1 MQANRMPPTSLH
13 YTDILIIGGGTA
25 GCMAAA
31 TAKEIVPALTVTV
44 VEKAHINR
52 SGCLAAGMN
61 AINAYLN
68 PGETPESFT
77 EFVRNDACGLIRE
90 DLVLSIAKRLNEMV
104 AKVESWGLPVVKD
117 ENGQYKRR
125 GRWNIEIYGESL
137 KPILAEAVRKAG
149 VIVFNRMAVAD
160 LLCHEGRVVGAM
172 AFSVRDASVHIF
184 IAKAV
189 IVCTGGASGLY
200 RPNNQG
206 PAHHKIWYSPFNTGA
221 GYAIGLRAGAEMTS
235 LEMRFIALRTK
246 DVIAPTGTLALGFG
260 APQVN
265 ALGIE
270 FMKENYAQV
279 GGERAPTPW
288 RVYAPTREY
297 AEGRGPCFLDT
308 RGLSPEKVRALKE
321 SYLSMYPG
329 IVLYWAANDLD
340 PAQEPIEI
348 CGTEPYV
355 MGGHCQAGYWIDE
368 YRRTTLPGLY
378 AAGDVSGGAPYKF
391 VSGCWAEGAIA
402 AETAI
407 SDIKNG
413 IAEIDRGVTFTESTV
428 EEALAEATKT
438 KTDSLA
444 GSFAGSIAE
453 ARTRILAPYVRAI
466 NQTDSG
472 TASQMPIP
480 AVLPHEAEERLQKI
494 MDEYAGG
501 LSSAYQT
508 NKAML
513 TMAERK
519 LEALENHLSYLV
531 AKTPH
536 DLMQAHTV
544 IDRLLVAQAL
554 VKHMLTRE
562 ETRWPAFHSR
572 SDFPDRNDAEWLNFV
587 NTRYDK
593 ANRIW
598 HISRRPYHQ
607 LV

>member
-1 MQANRMPPTSLH
+1 MHVNTLPQTNLHQA
-13 YTDILIIGGGTA
+13 DILIIGGGTA

-31 TAKEIVPALTVTV
+31 TAKEIAPDLAVTV
-44 VEKAHINR
+44 IEKAHIDR

-77 EFVRNDACGLIRE
+77 QFVRNDACGLIRE
-90 DLVLSIAKRLNEMV
+90 DLVLSIAGRLNEMV

-117 ENGQYKRR
+117 ADGSYKRR
-125 GRWNIEIYGESL
+125 GRWNVEIFGESL

-149 VIVFNRMAVAD
+149 ATVFNRMAVAD
-160 LLCHEGRVVGAM
+160 LICHEGRVAGAI
-172 AFSVRDASVHIF
+172 AFSVRDASLHVF
-184 IAKAV
+184 LAKAV

-206 PAHHKIWYSPFNTGA
+206 SAHHKIWYSPFNTGA

-235 LEMRFIALRTK
+235 LEMRFIALRTR

-265 ALGIE
+265 ALGVE

-308 RGLSPEKVRALKE
+308 RGLSPERVRALKE
-321 SYLSMYPG
+321 AYLSMYPG

-340 PAQEPIEI
+340 PAHEPIEI

-368 YRRTTLPGLY
+368 QRRTTLPGLY

-391 VSGCWAEGAIA
+391 VSGCWVEGAIA
-402 AETAI
+402 AETAVA
-407 SDIKNG
+407 DIMDVRTMMVDIG
-413 IAEIDRGVTFTESTV
+413 ILGDGI
-428 EEALAEATKT
+428 EASRA
-438 KTDSLA
+438 
-444 GSFAGSIAE
+444 
-453 ARTRILAPYVRAI
+453 RILAPYRRDS
-466 NQTDSG
+466 QTPG
-472 TASQMPIP
+472 PV
-480 AVLPHEAEERLQKI
+480 VLPQEAEERLQKI

-513 TMAERK
+513 TMAEQK
-519 LEALENHLSYLV
+519 LDALEKQLTYLM
-531 AKTPH
+531 ARSPH
-536 DLMQAHTV
+536 DLMQAHEV

-572 SDFPDRNDAEWLNFV
+572 SDFPERNDADWLNFV
-587 NTRYDK
+587 NTRYNK
-593 ANRIW
+593 ERGSW
-598 HISRRPYHQ
+598 HISRRPYTKM
-607 LV
+607 V

>member
-1 MQANRMPPTSLH
+1 MHVNTLPQTNLHQA
-13 YTDILIIGGGTA
+13 DILIIGGGTA

-31 TAKEIVPALTVTV
+31 TAKEIAPDLAVTV
-44 VEKAHINR
+44 IEKAHIDR

-77 EFVRNDACGLIRE
+77 QFVRNDACGLIRE
-90 DLVLSIAKRLNEMV
+90 DLVLSIAGRLNEMV

-117 ENGQYKRR
+117 ADGSYKRR
-125 GRWNIEIYGESL
+125 GRWNVEIFGESL

-149 VIVFNRMAVAD
+149 ATVFNRMAVAD
-160 LLCHEGRVVGAM
+160 LICHEGRVAGAI
-172 AFSVRDASVHIF
+172 AFSVRDASLHVF
-184 IAKAV
+184 LAKAV

-206 PAHHKIWYSPFNTGA
+206 SAHHKIWYSPFNTGA

-235 LEMRFIALRTK
+235 LEMRFIALRTR

-265 ALGIE
+265 ALGVE

-308 RGLSPEKVRALKE
+308 RGLSPERVRALKE
-321 SYLSMYPG
+321 AYLSMYPG

-340 PAQEPIEI
+340 PAHEPIEI

-368 YRRTTLPGLY
+368 QRRTTLPGLY

-391 VSGCWAEGAIA
+391 VSGCWVEGAIA
-402 AETAI
+402 AETAVA
-407 SDIKNG
+407 DIMDVRTMMVSIG
-413 IAEIDRGVTFTESTV
+413 ILGDGI
-428 EEALAEATKT
+428 EASRA
-438 KTDSLA
+438 
-444 GSFAGSIAE
+444 
-453 ARTRILAPYVRAI
+453 RILAPYRRDS
-466 NQTDSG
+466 QTPG
-472 TASQMPIP
+472 PV
-480 AVLPHEAEERLQKI
+480 VLPQEAEERLQKI

-513 TMAERK
+513 TMAEQK
-519 LEALENHLSYLV
+519 LDALEKQLTYLM
-531 AKTPH
+531 ARSPH
-536 DLMQAHTV
+536 DLMQAHEV

-572 SDFPDRNDAEWLNFV
+572 SDFPERNDADWLNFV

-593 ANRIW
+593 ERGAW
-598 HISRRPYHQ
+598 HISRRPYTKM
-607 LV
+607 V

>member
-1 MQANRMPPTSLH
+1 
-13 YTDILIIGGGTA
+13 
-25 GCMAAA
+25 MAAA
-31 TAKEIVPALTVTV
+31 TAKEIAPDLAVTV
-44 VEKAHINR
+44 IEKAHIDR

-77 EFVRNDACGLIRE
+77 QFVRNDACGLIRE
-90 DLVLSIAKRLNEMV
+90 DLVLSIAGRLNEMV

-117 ENGQYKRR
+117 ADGSYKRR
-125 GRWNIEIYGESL
+125 GRWNVEIFGESL

-149 VIVFNRMAVAD
+149 ATVFNRMAVAD
-160 LLCHEGRVVGAM
+160 LICHEGRVAGAI
-172 AFSVRDASVHIF
+172 AFSVRDASLHVF
-184 IAKAV
+184 LAKAV

-206 PAHHKIWYSPFNTGA
+206 SAHHKIWYSPFNTGA

-235 LEMRFIALRTK
+235 LEMRFIALRTR

-265 ALGIE
+265 ALGVE

-308 RGLSPEKVRALKE
+308 RGLSPERVRALKE
-321 SYLSMYPG
+321 AYLSMYPG

-340 PAQEPIEI
+340 PAHEPIEI

-368 YRRTTLPGLY
+368 QRRTTLPGLY

-391 VSGCWAEGAIA
+391 VSGCWVEGAIA
-402 AETAI
+402 AETAVA
-407 SDIKNG
+407 DIMDVRTMMVDIG
-413 IAEIDRGVTFTESTV
+413 ILGDGI
-428 EEALAEATKT
+428 EASRA
-438 KTDSLA
+438 
-444 GSFAGSIAE
+444 
-453 ARTRILAPYVRAI
+453 RILAPYRRDS
-466 NQTDSG
+466 QTPG
-472 TASQMPIP
+472 PV
-480 AVLPHEAEERLQKI
+480 VLLQEAEERLQKI

-513 TMAERK
+513 TMAEQK
-519 LEALENHLSYLV
+519 LDALEKQLTYLM
-531 AKTPH
+531 ARSPH
-536 DLMQAHTV
+536 DLMQAHEV

-572 SDFPDRNDAEWLNFV
+572 SDFPERNDADWLNFV
-587 NTRYDK
+587 NTRYNK
-593 ANRIW
+593 ERGSW
-598 HISRRPYHQ
+598 HISRRPYTKM
-607 LV
+607 V

>member
-1 MQANRMPPTSLH
+1 MHVNTLPQTNLHQA
-13 YTDILIIGGGTA
+13 DILIIGGGTA

-31 TAKEIVPALTVTV
+31 TAKEIAPDLAVTV
-44 VEKAHINR
+44 IEKAHIDR

-77 EFVRNDACGLIRE
+77 QFVRNDACGLIRE
-90 DLVLSIAKRLNEMV
+90 DLVLSIAGRLNEMV

-117 ENGQYKRR
+117 ADGSYKRR
-125 GRWNIEIYGESL
+125 GRWNVEIFGESL

-149 VIVFNRMAVAD
+149 ATVFNRMAVAD
-160 LLCHEGRVVGAM
+160 LICHEGRVAGAI
-172 AFSVRDASVHIF
+172 AFSVRDASLHVF
-184 IAKAV
+184 LAKAV

-206 PAHHKIWYSPFNTGA
+206 SAHHKIWYSPFNTGA

-235 LEMRFIALRTK
+235 LEMRFIALRTR

-265 ALGIE
+265 ALGVE

-308 RGLSPEKVRALKE
+308 RGLSPERVRALKE
-321 SYLSMYPG
+321 AYLSMYPG

-340 PAQEPIEI
+340 PAHEPIEI

-368 YRRTTLPGLY
+368 QRRTTLPGLY

-391 VSGCWAEGAIA
+391 VSGCWVEGAIA
-402 AETAI
+402 AETAVA
-407 SDIKNG
+407 DIMDVRTMMVDIGTLGDG
-413 IAEIDRGVTFTESTV
+413 I
-428 EEALAEATKT
+428 EASRA
-438 KTDSLA
+438 
-444 GSFAGSIAE
+444 
-453 ARTRILAPYVRAI
+453 RILAPYRRDS
-466 NQTDSG
+466 QTPG
-472 TASQMPIP
+472 PV
-480 AVLPHEAEERLQKI
+480 VLPQEAEERLQKI

-513 TMAERK
+513 TMAEQK
-519 LEALENHLSYLV
+519 LDALEKQLTYLM
-531 AKTPH
+531 ARSPH
-536 DLMQAHTV
+536 DLMQAHEV

-572 SDFPDRNDAEWLNFV
+572 SDFPERNDADWLNFV
-587 NTRYDK
+587 NTRYNK
-593 ANRIW
+593 ERGAW
-598 HISRRPYHQ
+598 HISRRPYTKM
-607 LV
+607 V

>member
-1 MQANRMPPTSLH
+1 MHVNTLPQTNLHQA
-13 YTDILIIGGGTA
+13 DILIIGGGTA

-31 TAKEIVPALTVTV
+31 TAKEIAPDLAVTV
-44 VEKAHINR
+44 IEKAHIDR

-77 EFVRNDACGLIRE
+77 QFVRNDACGLIRE
-90 DLVLSIAKRLNEMV
+90 DLVLSIAGRLNEMV

-117 ENGQYKRR
+117 ADGSYKRR
-125 GRWNIEIYGESL
+125 GRWNVEIFGESL

-149 VIVFNRMAVAD
+149 ATVFNRMAVAD
-160 LLCHEGRVVGAM
+160 LICHEGRVAGAI
-172 AFSVRDASVHIF
+172 AFSVRDASLHVF
-184 IAKAV
+184 LAKAV

-206 PAHHKIWYSPFNTGA
+206 SAHHKIWYSPFNTGA

-235 LEMRFIALRTK
+235 LEMRFIALRTR

-265 ALGIE
+265 ALGVE

-308 RGLSPEKVRALKE
+308 RGLSPERVRALKE
-321 SYLSMYPG
+321 AYLSMYPG

-340 PAQEPIEI
+340 PAHEPIEI

-368 YRRTTLPGLY
+368 QRRTTLPGLY

-391 VSGCWAEGAIA
+391 VSGCWVEGAIA
-402 AETAI
+402 AETAVA
-407 SDIKNG
+407 DIMDVRTMMVSIG
-413 IAEIDRGVTFTESTV
+413 ILGDGI
-428 EEALAEATKT
+428 EASRA
-438 KTDSLA
+438 
-444 GSFAGSIAE
+444 
-453 ARTRILAPYVRAI
+453 RILAPYRRDS
-466 NQTDSG
+466 QTPG
-472 TASQMPIP
+472 PV
-480 AVLPHEAEERLQKI
+480 VLPQEAEERLQKI

-513 TMAERK
+513 TMAEQK
-519 LEALENHLSYLV
+519 LDALEKQLTYLM
-531 AKTPH
+531 ARSPH
-536 DLMQAHTV
+536 DLMQAHEV

-572 SDFPDRNDAEWLNFV
+572 SDFPERNDADWLNFV
-587 NTRYDK
+587 NTRYNK
-593 ANRIW
+593 ERGAW
-598 HISRRPYHQ
+598 HISRRPYTKM
-607 LV
+607 V

>member
-1 MQANRMPPTSLH
+1 MHVNTLPQTNLHQA
-13 YTDILIIGGGTA
+13 DILIIGGGTA

-31 TAKEIVPALTVTV
+31 TAKEIAPDLAVTV
-44 VEKAHINR
+44 IEKAHIDR

-77 EFVRNDACGLIRE
+77 QFVRNDACGLIRE
-90 DLVLSIAKRLNEMV
+90 DLVLSIAGRLNEMV

-117 ENGQYKRR
+117 ADGSYKRR
-125 GRWNIEIYGESL
+125 GRWNVEIFGESL

-149 VIVFNRMAVAD
+149 ATVFNRMAVAD
-160 LLCHEGRVVGAM
+160 LICHEGRVAGAI
-172 AFSVRDASVHIF
+172 AFSVRDASLHVF
-184 IAKAV
+184 LAKAV

-206 PAHHKIWYSPFNTGA
+206 SAHHKIWYSPFNTGA

-235 LEMRFIALRTK
+235 LEMRFIALRTR

-265 ALGIE
+265 ALGVE

-308 RGLSPEKVRALKE
+308 RGLSPERVRALKE
-321 SYLSMYPG
+321 AYLSMYPG

-340 PAQEPIEI
+340 PAHEPIEI

-368 YRRTTLPGLY
+368 QRRTTLPGLY

-391 VSGCWAEGAIA
+391 VSGCWVEGAIA
-402 AETAI
+402 AETAVA
-407 SDIKNG
+407 DIMDVRTMMVDIGTLGDG
-413 IAEIDRGVTFTESTV
+413 I
-428 EEALAEATKT
+428 EASRA
-438 KTDSLA
+438 
-444 GSFAGSIAE
+444 
-453 ARTRILAPYVRAI
+453 RILAPYRRDS
-466 NQTDSG
+466 QTPG
-472 TASQMPIP
+472 PV
-480 AVLPHEAEERLQKI
+480 VLPQEAEERLQKI

-513 TMAERK
+513 TMAEQK
-519 LEALENHLSYLV
+519 LDALEKQLTYLM
-531 AKTPH
+531 ARSPH
-536 DLMQAHTV
+536 DLMQAHEV

-572 SDFPDRNDAEWLNFV
+572 SDFPERNDADWLNFV

-593 ANRIW
+593 ERGAW
-598 HISRRPYHQ
+598 HISRRPYTKM
-607 LV
+607 V

>member
-1 MQANRMPPTSLH
+1 LPQTNLHQA
-13 YTDILIIGGGTA
+13 DILIIGGGTA

-31 TAKEIVPALTVTV
+31 TAKEIAPDLAVTV
-44 VEKAHINR
+44 IEKAHIDR

-77 EFVRNDACGLIRE
+77 QFVRNDACGLIRE
-90 DLVLSIAKRLNEMV
+90 DLVLSIAGRLNEMV

-117 ENGQYKRR
+117 ADGSYKRR
-125 GRWNIEIYGESL
+125 GRWNVEIFGESL

-149 VIVFNRMAVAD
+149 ATVFNRMAVAD
-160 LLCHEGRVVGAM
+160 LICHEGRVAGAI
-172 AFSVRDASVHIF
+172 AFSVRDASLHVF
-184 IAKAV
+184 LAKAV

-206 PAHHKIWYSPFNTGA
+206 SAHHKIWYSPFNTGA

-235 LEMRFIALRTK
+235 LEMRFIALRTR

-265 ALGIE
+265 ALGVE

-308 RGLSPEKVRALKE
+308 RGLSPERVRALKE
-321 SYLSMYPG
+321 AYLSMYPG

-340 PAQEPIEI
+340 PAHEPIEI

-368 YRRTTLPGLY
+368 QRRTTLPGLY

-391 VSGCWAEGAIA
+391 VSGCWVEGAIA
-402 AETAI
+402 AETAVA
-407 SDIKNG
+407 DIMDVRTMMVDIGTLGDG
-413 IAEIDRGVTFTESTV
+413 I
-428 EEALAEATKT
+428 EASRA
-438 KTDSLA
+438 
-444 GSFAGSIAE
+444 
-453 ARTRILAPYVRAI
+453 RILAPYRRDS
-466 NQTDSG
+466 QTPG
-472 TASQMPIP
+472 PV
-480 AVLPHEAEERLQKI
+480 VLPQEAEERLQKI

-513 TMAERK
+513 TMAKQK
-519 LEALENHLSYLV
+519 LDALEKQLTYLM
-531 AKTPH
+531 ARSPH
-536 DLMQAHTV
+536 DLMQAHEV

-572 SDFPDRNDAEWLNFV
+572 SDFPERNDADWLNFV
-587 NTRYDK
+587 NTRYNK
-593 ANRIW
+593 ERGAW
-598 HISRRPYHQ
+598 HISRRPYTKM
-607 LV
+607 V

>member
-1 MQANRMPPTSLH
+1 LQVNNVPQTCLH
-13 YTDILIIGGGTA
+13 HTDILIIGGGTA

-31 TAKEIVPALTVTV
+31 TAKEIAPDLAVTV
-44 VEKAHINR
+44 IEKAHINR

-68 PGETPESFT
+68 PGETPESFAK
-77 EFVRNDACGLIRE
+77 FVREDACGLIRE
-90 DLVLSIAKRLNEMV
+90 DLVLSIARRLNEMV

-117 ENGQYKRR
+117 ENGCYKRR

-149 VIVFNRMAVAD
+149 AIIFNRMAVAD
-160 LLCHEGRVVGAM
+160 LLCHDGRVEGAI
-172 AFSVRDASVHIF
+172 AFSVRDASIHVF
-184 IAKAV
+184 LAKAV
-189 IVCTGGASGLY
+189 IVCSGGASGLY

-206 PAHHKIWYSPFNTGA
+206 PAHHKIWYSPFNTGT

-265 ALGIE
+265 ALGVE
-270 FMKENYAQV
+270 FMRENYAEY

-297 AEGRGPCFLDT
+297 VEGRGPCFLDT
-308 RGLSPEKVRALKE
+308 RGLSPERVRALKE

-340 PAQEPIEI
+340 PSQEPIEI

-355 MGGHCQAGYWIDE
+355 MGGHCQAGYWVDE
-368 YRRTTLPGLY
+368 QRRTTLPGLY

-402 AETAI
+402 AETAVA
-407 SDIKNG
+407 DIR
-413 IAEIDRGVTFTESTV
+413 DRDAGVKKVTP
-428 EEALAEATKT
+428 LA
-438 KTDSLA
+438 DS
-444 GSFAGSIAE
+444 IRE
-453 ARTRILAPYVRAI
+453 ARARILAPFMNLKAEL
-466 NQTDSG
+466 T
-472 TASQMPIP
+472 
-480 AVLPHEAEERLQKI
+480 VLPQEAEERLQKI

-501 LSSAYQT
+501 LSTAYQA

-519 LEALENHLSYLV
+519 LEALEKHLSYL
-531 AKTPH
+531 AADSPH

-554 VKHMLTRE
+554 VKHMSARE

-572 SDFPDRNDAEWLNFV
+572 SDFPDRNDADWLNFV

-593 ANRIW
+593 KSGAW
-598 HISRRPYHQ
+598 HISRRPYRQ
-607 LV
+607 WV

>member
-1 MQANRMPPTSLH
+1 LPQTNLHQA
-13 YTDILIIGGGTA
+13 DILIIGGGTA

-31 TAKEIVPALTVTV
+31 TAKEIAPDLAVTV
-44 VEKAHINR
+44 IEKAHIDR

-77 EFVRNDACGLIRE
+77 QFVRNDACGLIRE
-90 DLVLSIAKRLNEMV
+90 DLVLSIAGRLNEMV

-117 ENGQYKRR
+117 ADGSYKRR
-125 GRWNIEIYGESL
+125 GRWNVEIFGESL

-149 VIVFNRMAVAD
+149 ATVFNRMAVAD
-160 LLCHEGRVVGAM
+160 LICHEGRVAGAI
-172 AFSVRDASVHIF
+172 AFSVRDASLHVF
-184 IAKAV
+184 LAKAV

-206 PAHHKIWYSPFNTGA
+206 SAHHKIWYSPFNTGA

-235 LEMRFIALRTK
+235 LEMRFIALRTR

-265 ALGIE
+265 ALGVE

-308 RGLSPEKVRALKE
+308 RGLSPERVRALKE
-321 SYLSMYPG
+321 AYLSMYPG

-340 PAQEPIEI
+340 PAHEPIEI

-368 YRRTTLPGLY
+368 QRRTTLPGLY

-391 VSGCWAEGAIA
+391 VSGCWVEGAIA
-402 AETAI
+402 AETAVA
-407 SDIKNG
+407 DIMDVRTMMADIGTLGDG
-413 IAEIDRGVTFTESTV
+413 I
-428 EEALAEATKT
+428 EASRA
-438 KTDSLA
+438 
-444 GSFAGSIAE
+444 
-453 ARTRILAPYVRAI
+453 RILAPYRRDS
-466 NQTDSG
+466 QTPG
-472 TASQMPIP
+472 PV
-480 AVLPHEAEERLQKI
+480 VLPQEAEERLQKI

-513 TMAERK
+513 TMAEQK
-519 LEALENHLSYLV
+519 LDALEKQLTYLM
-531 AKTPH
+531 ARSPH
-536 DLMQAHTV
+536 DLMQAHEV

-572 SDFPDRNDAEWLNFV
+572 SDFPERNDADWLNFV
-587 NTRYDK
+587 NTRYNK
-593 ANRIW
+593 ERGAW
-598 HISRRPYHQ
+598 HISRRPYTKM
-607 LV
+607 V

>member
-1 MQANRMPPTSLH
+1 MPQTCLH
-13 YTDILIIGGGTA
+13 HTDILIIGGGTA

-31 TAKEIVPALTVTV
+31 TAKEIAPDLAVTII
-44 VEKAHINR
+44 EKAHINR

-77 EFVRNDACGLIRE
+77 RFVRDDACGLIRE
-90 DLVLSIAKRLNEMV
+90 DLVLSIAGRLNEMV

-117 ENGQYKRR
+117 ENGSYKRR
-125 GRWNIEIYGESL
+125 GRWNVEIYGESL
-137 KPILAEAVRKAG
+137 KPILAEAARKAG
-149 VIVFNRMAVAD
+149 ALVFNRMAVAD
-160 LLCHEGRVVGAM
+160 LLRHDGRVVGAI
-172 AFSVRDASVHIF
+172 AFSVRDASIHVF
-184 IAKAV
+184 LAKAV

-206 PAHHKIWYSPFNTGA
+206 PAHHKVWYSPFNTGA

-265 ALGIE
+265 ASGVE
-270 FMKENYAQV
+270 FMKENYAEE

-297 AEGRGPCFLDT
+297 VEGRGPCFLDT
-308 RGLSPEKVRALKE
+308 RGLSPERVRALKE
-321 SYLSMYPG
+321 AYLSMYPG

-340 PAQEPIEI
+340 PSQEPIEI

-368 YRRTTLPGLY
+368 QRRTTLPGLY

-402 AETAI
+402 AETAVA
-407 SDIKNG
+407 DIRDPDAGVKGAVLGEVAPDEMAADKATVDLG
-413 IAEIDRGVTFTESTV
+413 ILADSVREIQARIFAPYLNLRAANQTER
-428 EEALAEATKT
+428 EAT
-438 KTDSLA
+438 
-444 GSFAGSIAE
+444 
-453 ARTRILAPYVRAI
+453 
-466 NQTDSG
+466 
-472 TASQMPIP
+472 SQKSMPT
-480 AVLPHEAEERLQKI
+480 VLPQEAEERLQKI

-519 LEALENHLSYLV
+519 LDALERHLSYLV
-531 AKTPH
+531 AGSPH

-572 SDFPDRNDAEWLNFV
+572 SDFPGRNDADWLNFV

-593 ANRIW
+593 ESGAW
-598 HISRRPYHQ
+598 HISRRPYKQ
-607 LV
+607 MV

>member
-1 MQANRMPPTSLH
+1 MHVNTLPQTNLHQA
-13 YTDILIIGGGTA
+13 DILIIGGGTA

-31 TAKEIVPALTVTV
+31 TAKEIAPDLAVTV
-44 VEKAHINR
+44 IEKAHIDR

-77 EFVRNDACGLIRE
+77 QFVRNDACGLIRE
-90 DLVLSIAKRLNEMV
+90 DLVLSIAGRLNEMV

-117 ENGQYKRR
+117 ADGSYKRR
-125 GRWNIEIYGESL
+125 GRWNVEIFGESL

-149 VIVFNRMAVAD
+149 ATVFNRMAVAD
-160 LLCHEGRVVGAM
+160 LICHEGRVAGAI
-172 AFSVRDASVHIF
+172 AFSVRDASLHVF
-184 IAKAV
+184 LAKAV

-206 PAHHKIWYSPFNTGA
+206 SAHHKIWYSPFNTGA

-235 LEMRFIALRTK
+235 LEMRFIALRTR

-265 ALGIE
+265 ALGVE

-308 RGLSPEKVRALKE
+308 RGLSPERVRALKE
-321 SYLSMYPG
+321 AYLSMYPG

-340 PAQEPIEI
+340 PAHEPIEI

-368 YRRTTLPGLY
+368 QRRTTLPGLY

-391 VSGCWAEGAIA
+391 VSGCWVEGAIA
-402 AETAI
+402 AETAVA
-407 SDIKNG
+407 DIMDVRTMMVDIGTLGDG
-413 IAEIDRGVTFTESTV
+413 I
-428 EEALAEATKT
+428 EASRA
-438 KTDSLA
+438 
-444 GSFAGSIAE
+444 
-453 ARTRILAPYVRAI
+453 RILAPYRRDS
-466 NQTDSG
+466 QTPG
-472 TASQMPIP
+472 PV
-480 AVLPHEAEERLQKI
+480 VLPQEAEERLQKI

-513 TMAERK
+513 TMAKQK
-519 LEALENHLSYLV
+519 LDALEKQLTYLM
-531 AKTPH
+531 ARSPH
-536 DLMQAHTV
+536 DLMQAHEV

-572 SDFPDRNDAEWLNFV
+572 SDFPERNDADWLNFV
-587 NTRYDK
+587 NTRYNK
-593 ANRIW
+593 ERGAW
-598 HISRRPYHQ
+598 HISRRPYTKM
-607 LV
+607 V

>member
-1 MQANRMPPTSLH
+1 
-13 YTDILIIGGGTA
+13 
-25 GCMAAA
+25 MAAA
-31 TAKEIVPALTVTV
+31 TAKEIAPDLAVTV
-44 VEKAHINR
+44 IEKAHIDR

-77 EFVRNDACGLIRE
+77 QFVRNDACGLIRE
-90 DLVLSIAKRLNEMV
+90 DLVLSIAGRLNEMV

-117 ENGQYKRR
+117 ADGSYKRR
-125 GRWNIEIYGESL
+125 GRWNVEIFGESL

-149 VIVFNRMAVAD
+149 ATVFNRMAVAD
-160 LLCHEGRVVGAM
+160 LICHEGRVAGAI
-172 AFSVRDASVHIF
+172 AFSVRDASLHVF
-184 IAKAV
+184 LAKAV

-206 PAHHKIWYSPFNTGA
+206 SAHHKIWYSPFNTGA

-235 LEMRFIALRTK
+235 LEMRFIALRTR

-265 ALGIE
+265 ALGVE

-308 RGLSPEKVRALKE
+308 RGLSPERVRALKE
-321 SYLSMYPG
+321 AYLSMYPG

-340 PAQEPIEI
+340 PAHEPIEI

-368 YRRTTLPGLY
+368 QRRTTLPGLY

-391 VSGCWAEGAIA
+391 VSGCWVEGAIA
-402 AETAI
+402 AETAVA
-407 SDIKNG
+407 DIMDVRTMMVDIGTLGDG
-413 IAEIDRGVTFTESTV
+413 I
-428 EEALAEATKT
+428 EASRA
-438 KTDSLA
+438 
-444 GSFAGSIAE
+444 
-453 ARTRILAPYVRAI
+453 RILAPYRRDS
-466 NQTDSG
+466 QTPG
-472 TASQMPIP
+472 PV
-480 AVLPHEAEERLQKI
+480 VLPQEAEERLQKI

-513 TMAERK
+513 TMAEQK
-519 LEALENHLSYLV
+519 LDALEKQLTYLM
-531 AKTPH
+531 ARSPH
-536 DLMQAHTV
+536 DLMQAHEV

-572 SDFPDRNDAEWLNFV
+572 SDFPERNDADWLNFV
-587 NTRYDK
+587 NTRYNK
-593 ANRIW
+593 ERGAW
-598 HISRRPYHQ
+598 HISRRPYTKM
-607 LV
+607 V

>member
-1 MQANRMPPTSLH
+1 MHVNTLPQTNLHQA
-13 YTDILIIGGGTA
+13 DILIIGGGTA

-31 TAKEIVPALTVTV
+31 TAKEIAPDLAVTV
-44 VEKAHINR
+44 IEKAHIDR

-77 EFVRNDACGLIRE
+77 QFVRNDACGLIRE
-90 DLVLSIAKRLNEMV
+90 DLVLSIAGRLNEMV

-117 ENGQYKRR
+117 ADGSYKRR
-125 GRWNIEIYGESL
+125 GRWNVEIFGESL

-149 VIVFNRMAVAD
+149 ATVFNRMAVAD
-160 LLCHEGRVVGAM
+160 LICHEGRVAGAI
-172 AFSVRDASVHIF
+172 AFSVRDASLHVF
-184 IAKAV
+184 LAKAV

-206 PAHHKIWYSPFNTGA
+206 SAHHKIWYSPFNTGA

-235 LEMRFIALRTK
+235 LEMRFIALRTR

-265 ALGIE
+265 ALGVE

-308 RGLSPEKVRALKE
+308 RGLSPERVRALKE
-321 SYLSMYPG
+321 AYLSMYPG

-340 PAQEPIEI
+340 PAHEPIEI

-368 YRRTTLPGLY
+368 QRRTTLPGLY

-391 VSGCWAEGAIA
+391 VSGCWVEGAIA
-402 AETAI
+402 AETAAA
-407 SDIKNG
+407 DIMDVRTMMVDIGTLGDG
-413 IAEIDRGVTFTESTV
+413 I
-428 EEALAEATKT
+428 EASRA
-438 KTDSLA
+438 
-444 GSFAGSIAE
+444 
-453 ARTRILAPYVRAI
+453 RILAPYRRDS
-466 NQTDSG
+466 QTPG
-472 TASQMPIP
+472 PV
-480 AVLPHEAEERLQKI
+480 VLPQEAEERLQKI

-513 TMAERK
+513 TMAEQK
-519 LEALENHLSYLV
+519 LDALEKQLTYLM
-531 AKTPH
+531 ARSPH
-536 DLMQAHTV
+536 DLMQAHEV

-572 SDFPDRNDAEWLNFV
+572 SDFPERNDADWLNFV
-587 NTRYDK
+587 NTRYNK
-593 ANRIW
+593 ERGAW
-598 HISRRPYHQ
+598 HISRRPYTKM
-607 LV
+607 V

>member
-1 MQANRMPPTSLH
+1 
-13 YTDILIIGGGTA
+13 
-25 GCMAAA
+25 MAAA
-31 TAKEIVPALTVTV
+31 TAKEIAPDLAVTV
-44 VEKAHINR
+44 IEKAHIDR

-77 EFVRNDACGLIRE
+77 QFVRNDACGLIRE
-90 DLVLSIAKRLNEMV
+90 DLVLSIAGRLNEMV

-117 ENGQYKRR
+117 ADGSYKRR
-125 GRWNIEIYGESL
+125 GRWNVEIFGESL

-149 VIVFNRMAVAD
+149 ATVFNRMAVAD
-160 LLCHEGRVVGAM
+160 LICHEGRVAGAI
-172 AFSVRDASVHIF
+172 AFSVRDASLHVF
-184 IAKAV
+184 LAKAV

-206 PAHHKIWYSPFNTGA
+206 SAHHKIWYSPFNTGA

-235 LEMRFIALRTK
+235 LEMRFIALRTR

-265 ALGIE
+265 ALGVE

-308 RGLSPEKVRALKE
+308 RGLSPERVRALKE
-321 SYLSMYPG
+321 AYLSMYPG

-340 PAQEPIEI
+340 PAHEPIEI

-368 YRRTTLPGLY
+368 QRRTTLPGLY

-391 VSGCWAEGAIA
+391 VSGCWVEGAIA
-402 AETAI
+402 AETAAA
-407 SDIKNG
+407 DIMDVRTMMVDIGTLGDG
-413 IAEIDRGVTFTESTV
+413 I
-428 EEALAEATKT
+428 EASRA
-438 KTDSLA
+438 
-444 GSFAGSIAE
+444 
-453 ARTRILAPYVRAI
+453 RILAPYRRDS
-466 NQTDSG
+466 QTPG
-472 TASQMPIP
+472 PV
-480 AVLPHEAEERLQKI
+480 VLPQEAEERLQKI

-513 TMAERK
+513 TMAKQK
-519 LEALENHLSYLV
+519 LDALEKQLTYLM
-531 AKTPH
+531 ARSPH
-536 DLMQAHTV
+536 DLMQAHEV

-572 SDFPDRNDAEWLNFV
+572 SDFPERNDADWLNFV
-587 NTRYDK
+587 NTRYNK
-593 ANRIW
+593 ERGAW
-598 HISRRPYHQ
+598 HISRRPYTKM
-607 LV
+607 V

>member
-1 MQANRMPPTSLH
+1 LPQTNLHQA
-13 YTDILIIGGGTA
+13 DILIIGGGTA

-31 TAKEIVPALTVTV
+31 TAKEIAPDLAVTV
-44 VEKAHINR
+44 IEKAHIDR

-77 EFVRNDACGLIRE
+77 QFVRNDACGLIRE
-90 DLVLSIAKRLNEMV
+90 DLVLSIAGRLNEMV

-117 ENGQYKRR
+117 ADGSYKRR
-125 GRWNIEIYGESL
+125 GRWNVEIFGESL

-149 VIVFNRMAVAD
+149 ATVFNRMAVAD
-160 LLCHEGRVVGAM
+160 LICHEGRVAGAI
-172 AFSVRDASVHIF
+172 AFSVRDASLHVF
-184 IAKAV
+184 LAKAV

-206 PAHHKIWYSPFNTGA
+206 SAHHKIWYSPFNTGA

-235 LEMRFIALRTK
+235 LEMRFIALRTR

-265 ALGIE
+265 ALGVE

-308 RGLSPEKVRALKE
+308 RGLSPERVRALKE
-321 SYLSMYPG
+321 AYLSMYPG

-340 PAQEPIEI
+340 PAHEPIEI

-368 YRRTTLPGLY
+368 QRRTTLPGLY

-391 VSGCWAEGAIA
+391 VSGCWVEGAIA
-402 AETAI
+402 AETAVA
-407 SDIKNG
+407 DIMDVRTMMVSIG
-413 IAEIDRGVTFTESTV
+413 ILGDGI
-428 EEALAEATKT
+428 EASRA
-438 KTDSLA
+438 
-444 GSFAGSIAE
+444 
-453 ARTRILAPYVRAI
+453 RILAPYRRDS
-466 NQTDSG
+466 QTPG
-472 TASQMPIP
+472 PV
-480 AVLPHEAEERLQKI
+480 VLPQEAEERLQKI

-513 TMAERK
+513 TMAEQK
-519 LEALENHLSYLV
+519 LDALEKQLTYLM
-531 AKTPH
+531 ARSPH
-536 DLMQAHTV
+536 DLMQAHEV

-572 SDFPDRNDAEWLNFV
+572 SDFPERNDADWLNFV

-593 ANRIW
+593 ERGAW
-598 HISRRPYHQ
+598 HISRRPYTKM
-607 LV
+607 V

>member
-1 MQANRMPPTSLH
+1 MHVNTLPQTNLHQA
-13 YTDILIIGGGTA
+13 DILIIGGGTA

-31 TAKEIVPALTVTV
+31 TAKEIAPDLAVTV
-44 VEKAHINR
+44 IEKAHIDR

-77 EFVRNDACGLIRE
+77 QFVRNDACGLIRE
-90 DLVLSIAKRLNEMV
+90 DLVLSIAGRLNEMV

-117 ENGQYKRR
+117 ADGSYKRR
-125 GRWNIEIYGESL
+125 GRWNVEIFGESL

-149 VIVFNRMAVAD
+149 ATVFNRMAVAD
-160 LLCHEGRVVGAM
+160 LICHEGRVAGAI
-172 AFSVRDASVHIF
+172 AFSVRDASLHVF
-184 IAKAV
+184 LAKAV

-206 PAHHKIWYSPFNTGA
+206 SAHHKIWYSPFNTGA

-235 LEMRFIALRTK
+235 LEMRFIALRTR

-265 ALGIE
+265 ALGVE

-308 RGLSPEKVRALKE
+308 RGLSPERVRALKE
-321 SYLSMYPG
+321 AYLSMYPG

-340 PAQEPIEI
+340 PAHEPIEI

-368 YRRTTLPGLY
+368 QRRTTLPGLY

-391 VSGCWAEGAIA
+391 VSGCWVEGAIA
-402 AETAI
+402 AETAVA
-407 SDIKNG
+407 DIMDVRTMMVDIG
-413 IAEIDRGVTFTESTV
+413 ILGDGI
-428 EEALAEATKT
+428 EASRA
-438 KTDSLA
+438 
-444 GSFAGSIAE
+444 
-453 ARTRILAPYVRAI
+453 RILAPYRRDS
-466 NQTDSG
+466 QTPG
-472 TASQMPIP
+472 PV
-480 AVLPHEAEERLQKI
+480 VLPQEAEERLQKI

-513 TMAERK
+513 TMAEQK
-519 LEALENHLSYLV
+519 LDALEKQLTYLM
-531 AKTPH
+531 ARSPH
-536 DLMQAHTV
+536 DLMQAHEV

-572 SDFPDRNDAEWLNFV
+572 SDFPERNDADWLNFV
-587 NTRYDK
+587 NTRYNK
-593 ANRIW
+593 ERGAW
-598 HISRRPYHQ
+598 HISRRPYTKM
-607 LV
+607 V

>member
-1 MQANRMPPTSLH
+1 LHVNTLPQTNLHQA
-13 YTDILIIGGGTA
+13 DILIIGGGTA

-31 TAKEIVPALTVTV
+31 TAKEIAPDLAVTV
-44 VEKAHINR
+44 IEKAHIDR

-77 EFVRNDACGLIRE
+77 QFVRNDACGLIRE
-90 DLVLSIAKRLNEMV
+90 DLVLSIAGRLNEMV

-117 ENGQYKRR
+117 ADGSYKRR
-125 GRWNIEIYGESL
+125 GRWNVEIFGESL

-149 VIVFNRMAVAD
+149 ATVFNRMAVAD
-160 LLCHEGRVVGAM
+160 LICHEGRVAGAI
-172 AFSVRDASVHIF
+172 AFSVRDASLHVF
-184 IAKAV
+184 LAKAV

-206 PAHHKIWYSPFNTGA
+206 SAHHKIWYSPFNTGA

-235 LEMRFIALRTK
+235 LEMRFIALRTR

-265 ALGIE
+265 ALGVE

-308 RGLSPEKVRALKE
+308 RGLSPERVRALKE
-321 SYLSMYPG
+321 AYLSMYPG

-340 PAQEPIEI
+340 PAHEPIEI

-368 YRRTTLPGLY
+368 QRRTTLPGLY

-391 VSGCWAEGAIA
+391 VSGCWVEGAIA
-402 AETAI
+402 AETAVA
-407 SDIKNG
+407 DIMDVRTMMVSIG
-413 IAEIDRGVTFTESTV
+413 ILGDGI
-428 EEALAEATKT
+428 EASRA
-438 KTDSLA
+438 
-444 GSFAGSIAE
+444 
-453 ARTRILAPYVRAI
+453 RILAPYRRDS
-466 NQTDSG
+466 QTPG
-472 TASQMPIP
+472 PV
-480 AVLPHEAEERLQKI
+480 VLPQEAEERLQKI

-513 TMAERK
+513 TMAEQK
-519 LEALENHLSYLV
+519 LDALEKQLTYLM
-531 AKTPH
+531 ARSPH
-536 DLMQAHTV
+536 DLMQAHEV

-572 SDFPDRNDAEWLNFV
+572 SDFPERNDADWLNFV

-593 ANRIW
+593 ERGAW
-598 HISRRPYHQ
+598 HISRRPYTKM
-607 LV
+607 V

>member
-1 MQANRMPPTSLH
+1 MHVNTLPQTNLHQA
-13 YTDILIIGGGTA
+13 DILIIGGGTA

-31 TAKEIVPALTVTV
+31 TAKEIAPDLAVTV
-44 VEKAHINR
+44 IEKAHIDR

-77 EFVRNDACGLIRE
+77 QFVRNDACGLIRE
-90 DLVLSIAKRLNEMV
+90 DLVLSIAGRLNEMV

-117 ENGQYKRR
+117 ADGSYKRR
-125 GRWNIEIYGESL
+125 GRWNVEIFGESL

-149 VIVFNRMAVAD
+149 ATVFNRMAVAD
-160 LLCHEGRVVGAM
+160 LICHEGRVAGAI
-172 AFSVRDASVHIF
+172 AFSVRDASLHVF
-184 IAKAV
+184 LAKAV

-206 PAHHKIWYSPFNTGA
+206 SAHHKIWYSPFNTGA

-235 LEMRFIALRTK
+235 LEMRFIALRTR

-265 ALGIE
+265 ALGVE

-308 RGLSPEKVRALKE
+308 RGLSPERVRALKE
-321 SYLSMYPG
+321 AYLSMYPG

-340 PAQEPIEI
+340 PAHEPIEI

-368 YRRTTLPGLY
+368 QRRTTLPGLY

-391 VSGCWAEGAIA
+391 VSGCWVEGAIA
-402 AETAI
+402 AETAVA
-407 SDIKNG
+407 DIMDVRTMMVDIGTLGDG
-413 IAEIDRGVTFTESTV
+413 I
-428 EEALAEATKT
+428 EASRA
-438 KTDSLA
+438 
-444 GSFAGSIAE
+444 
-453 ARTRILAPYVRAI
+453 RILAPYRRDS
-466 NQTDSG
+466 QTPG
-472 TASQMPIP
+472 PV
-480 AVLPHEAEERLQKI
+480 VLPQEAEERLQKI

-513 TMAERK
+513 TMAKQK
-519 LEALENHLSYLV
+519 LDALEKQLTYLM
-531 AKTPH
+531 ARSPH
-536 DLMQAHTV
+536 DLMQAHEV

-572 SDFPDRNDAEWLNFV
+572 SDFPERNDADWLNFV
-587 NTRYDK
+587 NTRYNK
-593 ANRIW
+593 ERGAWN
-598 HISRRPYHQ
+598 ISRRPYTKM
-607 LV
+607 V

>member
-1 MQANRMPPTSLH
+1 
-13 YTDILIIGGGTA
+13 
-25 GCMAAA
+25 MAAA
-31 TAKEIVPALTVTV
+31 TAKEIAPDLAVTV
-44 VEKAHINR
+44 IEKAHIDR

-77 EFVRNDACGLIRE
+77 QFVRNDACGLIRE
-90 DLVLSIAKRLNEMV
+90 DLVLSIAGRLNEMV

-117 ENGQYKRR
+117 ADGSYKRR
-125 GRWNIEIYGESL
+125 GRWNVEIFGESL

-149 VIVFNRMAVAD
+149 ATVFNRMAVAD
-160 LLCHEGRVVGAM
+160 LICHEGRVAGAI
-172 AFSVRDASVHIF
+172 AFSVRDASLHVF
-184 IAKAV
+184 LAKAV

-206 PAHHKIWYSPFNTGA
+206 SAHHKIWYSPFNTGA

-235 LEMRFIALRTK
+235 LEMRFIALRTR

-265 ALGIE
+265 ALGVE

-308 RGLSPEKVRALKE
+308 RGLSPERVRALKE
-321 SYLSMYPG
+321 AYLSMYPG

-340 PAQEPIEI
+340 PAHEPIEI

-368 YRRTTLPGLY
+368 QRRTTLPGLY

-391 VSGCWAEGAIA
+391 VSGCWVEGAIA
-402 AETAI
+402 AETAVA
-407 SDIKNG
+407 DIMDVRTMMVSIG
-413 IAEIDRGVTFTESTV
+413 ILGDGI
-428 EEALAEATKT
+428 EASRA
-438 KTDSLA
+438 
-444 GSFAGSIAE
+444 
-453 ARTRILAPYVRAI
+453 RILAPYRRDS
-466 NQTDSG
+466 QTPG
-472 TASQMPIP
+472 PV
-480 AVLPHEAEERLQKI
+480 VLPQEAEERLQKI

-513 TMAERK
+513 TMAEQK
-519 LEALENHLSYLV
+519 LDALEKQLTYLM
-531 AKTPH
+531 ARSPH
-536 DLMQAHTV
+536 DLMQAHEV

-572 SDFPDRNDAEWLNFV
+572 SDFPERNDADWLNFV

-593 ANRIW
+593 ERGAW
-598 HISRRPYHQ
+598 HISRRPYTKM
-607 LV
+607 V

>member
-1 MQANRMPPTSLH
+1 MHVNTLPQTNLHQA
-13 YTDILIIGGGTA
+13 DILIIGGGTA

-31 TAKEIVPALTVTV
+31 TAKEIAPDLAVTV
-44 VEKAHINR
+44 IEKAHIDR

-77 EFVRNDACGLIRE
+77 QFVRNDACGLIRE
-90 DLVLSIAKRLNEMV
+90 DLVLSIAGRLNEMV

-117 ENGQYKRR
+117 ADGSYKRR
-125 GRWNIEIYGESL
+125 GRWNVEIFGESL

-149 VIVFNRMAVAD
+149 ATVFNRMAVAD
-160 LLCHEGRVVGAM
+160 LICHEGRVAGAI
-172 AFSVRDASVHIF
+172 AFSVRDASLHVF
-184 IAKAV
+184 LAKAV

-206 PAHHKIWYSPFNTGA
+206 SAHHKIWYSPFNTGA

-235 LEMRFIALRTK
+235 LEMRFIALRTR

-265 ALGIE
+265 ALGVE

-308 RGLSPEKVRALKE
+308 RGLSPERVRALKE
-321 SYLSMYPG
+321 AYLSMYPG

-340 PAQEPIEI
+340 PAHEPIEI

-368 YRRTTLPGLY
+368 QRRTTLPGLY

-391 VSGCWAEGAIA
+391 VSGCWVEGAIA
-402 AETAI
+402 AETAVA
-407 SDIKNG
+407 DIMDVRTMMADIGTLGDG
-413 IAEIDRGVTFTESTV
+413 I
-428 EEALAEATKT
+428 EASRA
-438 KTDSLA
+438 
-444 GSFAGSIAE
+444 
-453 ARTRILAPYVRAI
+453 RILAPYRRDS
-466 NQTDSG
+466 QTPG
-472 TASQMPIP
+472 PV
-480 AVLPHEAEERLQKI
+480 VLPQEAEERLQKI

-513 TMAERK
+513 TMAEQK
-519 LEALENHLSYLV
+519 LDALEKQLTYLM
-531 AKTPH
+531 ARSPH
-536 DLMQAHTV
+536 DLMQAHEV

-572 SDFPDRNDAEWLNFV
+572 SDFPERNDADWLNFV
-587 NTRYDK
+587 NTRYNK
-593 ANRIW
+593 ERGAWN
-598 HISRRPYHQ
+598 ISRRPYTKM
-607 LV
+607 V

>member
-1 MQANRMPPTSLH
+1 MHVNTLPQTNLHQA
-13 YTDILIIGGGTA
+13 DILIIGGGTA

-31 TAKEIVPALTVTV
+31 TAKEIAPDLAVTV
-44 VEKAHINR
+44 IEKAHIDR

-77 EFVRNDACGLIRE
+77 QFVRNDACGLIRE
-90 DLVLSIAKRLNEMV
+90 DLVLSIAGRLNEMV

-117 ENGQYKRR
+117 ADGSYKRR
-125 GRWNIEIYGESL
+125 GRWNVEIFGESL

-149 VIVFNRMAVAD
+149 ATVFNRMAVAD
-160 LLCHEGRVVGAM
+160 LICHEGRVAGAI
-172 AFSVRDASVHIF
+172 AFSVRDASLHVF
-184 IAKAV
+184 LAKAV

-206 PAHHKIWYSPFNTGA
+206 SAHHKIWYSPFNTGA

-235 LEMRFIALRTK
+235 LEMRFIALRTR

-265 ALGIE
+265 ALGVE

-308 RGLSPEKVRALKE
+308 RGLSPERVRALKE
-321 SYLSMYPG
+321 AYLSMYPG

-340 PAQEPIEI
+340 PAHEPIEI

-368 YRRTTLPGLY
+368 QRRTTLPGLY

-391 VSGCWAEGAIA
+391 VSGCWVEGAIA
-402 AETAI
+402 AETAVA
-407 SDIKNG
+407 DIMDVRTMMADIGTLGDG
-413 IAEIDRGVTFTESTV
+413 I
-428 EEALAEATKT
+428 EASRA
-438 KTDSLA
+438 
-444 GSFAGSIAE
+444 
-453 ARTRILAPYVRAI
+453 RILAPYRRDS
-466 NQTDSG
+466 QTPG
-472 TASQMPIP
+472 PV
-480 AVLPHEAEERLQKI
+480 VLPQEAEERLQKI

-513 TMAERK
+513 TMAEQK
-519 LEALENHLSYLV
+519 LDALEKQLTYLM
-531 AKTPH
+531 ARSPH
-536 DLMQAHTV
+536 DLMQAHEV

-572 SDFPDRNDAEWLNFV
+572 SDFPERNDADWLNFV

-593 ANRIW
+593 ERGAW
-598 HISRRPYHQ
+598 HISRRPYTKM
-607 LV
+607 V

>member
-1 MQANRMPPTSLH
+1 MHVNTLPQTNLHQA
-13 YTDILIIGGGTA
+13 DILIIGGGTA

-31 TAKEIVPALTVTV
+31 TAKEIAPDLAVTV
-44 VEKAHINR
+44 IEKAHIDR

-77 EFVRNDACGLIRE
+77 QFVRNDACGLIRE
-90 DLVLSIAKRLNEMV
+90 DLVLSIAGRLNEMV

-117 ENGQYKRR
+117 ADGSYKRR
-125 GRWNIEIYGESL
+125 GRWNVEIFGESL

-149 VIVFNRMAVAD
+149 ATVFNRMAVAD
-160 LLCHEGRVVGAM
+160 LICHEGRVAGAI
-172 AFSVRDASVHIF
+172 AFSVRDASLHVF
-184 IAKAV
+184 LAKAV

-206 PAHHKIWYSPFNTGA
+206 SAHHKIWYSPFNTGA

-235 LEMRFIALRTK
+235 LEMRFIALRTR

-265 ALGIE
+265 ALGVE

-308 RGLSPEKVRALKE
+308 RGLSPERVRALKE
-321 SYLSMYPG
+321 AYLSMYPG

-340 PAQEPIEI
+340 PAHEPIEI

-368 YRRTTLPGLY
+368 QRRTTLPGLY

-391 VSGCWAEGAIA
+391 VSGCWVEGAIA
-402 AETAI
+402 AETAAA
-407 SDIKNG
+407 DIMDVRTMMVDIGTLGDG
-413 IAEIDRGVTFTESTV
+413 I
-428 EEALAEATKT
+428 EASRA
-438 KTDSLA
+438 
-444 GSFAGSIAE
+444 
-453 ARTRILAPYVRAI
+453 RILAPYRRDS
-466 NQTDSG
+466 QTPG
-472 TASQMPIP
+472 PV
-480 AVLPHEAEERLQKI
+480 VLPQEAEERLQKI

-513 TMAERK
+513 TMAKQK
-519 LEALENHLSYLV
+519 LDALEKQLTYLM
-531 AKTPH
+531 ARSPH
-536 DLMQAHTV
+536 DLMQAHEV

-572 SDFPDRNDAEWLNFV
+572 SDFPERNDADWLNFV
-587 NTRYDK
+587 NTRYNK
-593 ANRIW
+593 ERGAW
-598 HISRRPYHQ
+598 HISRRPYTKM
-607 LV
+607 V

>member
-1 MQANRMPPTSLH
+1 MHVNTLPQTNLHQA
-13 YTDILIIGGGTA
+13 DILIIGGGTA

-31 TAKEIVPALTVTV
+31 TAKEIAPDLAVTV
-44 VEKAHINR
+44 IEKAHIDR

-77 EFVRNDACGLIRE
+77 QFVRNDACGLIRE
-90 DLVLSIAKRLNEMV
+90 DLVLSIAGRLNEMV

-117 ENGQYKRR
+117 ADGSYKRR
-125 GRWNIEIYGESL
+125 GRWNVEIFGESL

-149 VIVFNRMAVAD
+149 ATVFNRMAVAD
-160 LLCHEGRVVGAM
+160 LICHEGRVAGAI
-172 AFSVRDASVHIF
+172 AFSVRDASLHVF
-184 IAKAV
+184 LAKAV

-206 PAHHKIWYSPFNTGA
+206 SAHHKIWYSPFNTGA

-235 LEMRFIALRTK
+235 LEMRFIALRTR

-265 ALGIE
+265 ALGVE

-308 RGLSPEKVRALKE
+308 RGLSPERVRALKE
-321 SYLSMYPG
+321 AYLSMYPG

-340 PAQEPIEI
+340 PAHEPIEI

-368 YRRTTLPGLY
+368 QRRTTLPGLY

-391 VSGCWAEGAIA
+391 VSGCWVEGAIA
-402 AETAI
+402 AETAVA
-407 SDIKNG
+407 DIMDVRTMMVSIG
-413 IAEIDRGVTFTESTV
+413 ILGDGI
-428 EEALAEATKT
+428 EASRA
-438 KTDSLA
+438 
-444 GSFAGSIAE
+444 
-453 ARTRILAPYVRAI
+453 RILAPYRRDS
-466 NQTDSG
+466 QTPG
-472 TASQMPIP
+472 PV
-480 AVLPHEAEERLQKI
+480 VLPQEAEERLQKI

-513 TMAERK
+513 TMAEQK
-519 LEALENHLSYLV
+519 LDALEKQLTYLM
-531 AKTPH
+531 ARSPH
-536 DLMQAHTV
+536 DLMQAHEV

-572 SDFPDRNDAEWLNFV
+572 SDFPERNDADWLNFV
-587 NTRYDK
+587 NTRYNK
-593 ANRIW
+593 ERGSW
-598 HISRRPYHQ
+598 HISRRPYTKM
-607 LV
+607 V

>member
-1 MQANRMPPTSLH
+1 
-13 YTDILIIGGGTA
+13 
-25 GCMAAA
+25 MAAA
-31 TAKEIVPALTVTV
+31 TAKEIAPDLAVTV
-44 VEKAHINR
+44 IEKAHIDR

-77 EFVRNDACGLIRE
+77 QFVRNDACGLIRE
-90 DLVLSIAKRLNEMV
+90 DLVLSIAGRLNEMV

-117 ENGQYKRR
+117 ADGSYKRR
-125 GRWNIEIYGESL
+125 GRWNVEIFGESL

-149 VIVFNRMAVAD
+149 ATVFNRMAVAD
-160 LLCHEGRVVGAM
+160 LICHEGRVAGAI
-172 AFSVRDASVHIF
+172 AFSVRDASLHVF
-184 IAKAV
+184 LAKAV

-206 PAHHKIWYSPFNTGA
+206 SAHHKIWYSPFNTGA

-235 LEMRFIALRTK
+235 LEMRFIALRTR

-265 ALGIE
+265 ALGVE

-308 RGLSPEKVRALKE
+308 RGLSPERVRALKE
-321 SYLSMYPG
+321 AYLSMYPG

-340 PAQEPIEI
+340 PAHEPIEI

-368 YRRTTLPGLY
+368 QRRTTLPGLY

-391 VSGCWAEGAIA
+391 VSGCWVEGAIA
-402 AETAI
+402 AETAVA
-407 SDIKNG
+407 DIMDVRTMMADIGTLGDG
-413 IAEIDRGVTFTESTV
+413 I
-428 EEALAEATKT
+428 EASRA
-438 KTDSLA
+438 
-444 GSFAGSIAE
+444 
-453 ARTRILAPYVRAI
+453 RILAPYRRDS
-466 NQTDSG
+466 QTPG
-472 TASQMPIP
+472 PV
-480 AVLPHEAEERLQKI
+480 VLPQEAEERLQKI

-513 TMAERK
+513 TMAEQK
-519 LEALENHLSYLV
+519 LDALEKQLTYLM
-531 AKTPH
+531 ARSPH
-536 DLMQAHTV
+536 DLMQAHEV

-572 SDFPDRNDAEWLNFV
+572 SDFPERNDADWLNFV
-587 NTRYDK
+587 NTRYNK
-593 ANRIW
+593 ERGAW
-598 HISRRPYHQ
+598 HISRRPYTKM
-607 LV
+607 V

>member
-1 MQANRMPPTSLH
+1 LHVNTLPQTNLHQA
-13 YTDILIIGGGTA
+13 DILIIGGGTA

-31 TAKEIVPALTVTV
+31 TAKEIAPDLAVTV
-44 VEKAHINR
+44 IEKAHIDR

-77 EFVRNDACGLIRE
+77 QFVRNDACGLIRE
-90 DLVLSIAKRLNEMV
+90 DLVLSIAGRLNEMV

-117 ENGQYKRR
+117 ADGSYKRR
-125 GRWNIEIYGESL
+125 GRWNVEIFGESL

-149 VIVFNRMAVAD
+149 ATVFNRMAVAD
-160 LLCHEGRVVGAM
+160 LICHEGRVAGAI
-172 AFSVRDASVHIF
+172 AFSVRDASLHVF
-184 IAKAV
+184 LAKAV

-206 PAHHKIWYSPFNTGA
+206 SAHHKIWYSPFNTGA

-235 LEMRFIALRTK
+235 LEMRFIALRTR

-265 ALGIE
+265 ALGVE

-308 RGLSPEKVRALKE
+308 RGLSPERVRALKE
-321 SYLSMYPG
+321 AYLSMYPG

-340 PAQEPIEI
+340 PAHEPIEI

-368 YRRTTLPGLY
+368 QRRTTLPGLY

-391 VSGCWAEGAIA
+391 VSGCWVEGAIA
-402 AETAI
+402 AETAVA
-407 SDIKNG
+407 DIMDVRTMMADIGTLGDG
-413 IAEIDRGVTFTESTV
+413 I
-428 EEALAEATKT
+428 EASRA
-438 KTDSLA
+438 
-444 GSFAGSIAE
+444 
-453 ARTRILAPYVRAI
+453 RILAPYRRDS
-466 NQTDSG
+466 QTPG
-472 TASQMPIP
+472 PV
-480 AVLPHEAEERLQKI
+480 VLPQEAEERLQKI

-513 TMAERK
+513 TMAEQK
-519 LEALENHLSYLV
+519 LDALEKQLTYLM
-531 AKTPH
+531 ARSPH
-536 DLMQAHTV
+536 DLMQAHEV

-572 SDFPDRNDAEWLNFV
+572 SDFPERNDADWLNFV
-587 NTRYDK
+587 NTRYNK
-593 ANRIW
+593 ERGAW
-598 HISRRPYHQ
+598 HISRRPYTKM
-607 LV
+607 V

>member
-1 MQANRMPPTSLH
+1 MHVNTLPQTNLHQA
-13 YTDILIIGGGTA
+13 DILIIGGGTA

-31 TAKEIVPALTVTV
+31 TAKEIAPDLAVTV
-44 VEKAHINR
+44 IEKAHIDR

-77 EFVRNDACGLIRE
+77 QFVRNDACGLIRE
-90 DLVLSIAKRLNEMV
+90 DLVLSIAGRLNEMV

-117 ENGQYKRR
+117 ADGSYKRR
-125 GRWNIEIYGESL
+125 GRWNVEIFGESL

-149 VIVFNRMAVAD
+149 ATVFNRMAVAD
-160 LLCHEGRVVGAM
+160 LICHEGRVAGAI
-172 AFSVRDASVHIF
+172 AFSVRDASLHVF
-184 IAKAV
+184 LAKAV

-206 PAHHKIWYSPFNTGA
+206 SAHHKIWYSPFNTGA

-235 LEMRFIALRTK
+235 LEMRFIALRTR

-265 ALGIE
+265 ALGVE

-308 RGLSPEKVRALKE
+308 RGLSPERVRALKE
-321 SYLSMYPG
+321 AYLSMYPG

-340 PAQEPIEI
+340 PAHEPIEI

-368 YRRTTLPGLY
+368 QRRTTLPGLY

-391 VSGCWAEGAIA
+391 VSGCWVEGAIA
-402 AETAI
+402 AETAVA
-407 SDIKNG
+407 DIMDVRTMMADIGTLGDG
-413 IAEIDRGVTFTESTV
+413 I
-428 EEALAEATKT
+428 EASRA
-438 KTDSLA
+438 
-444 GSFAGSIAE
+444 
-453 ARTRILAPYVRAI
+453 RILAPYRRDS
-466 NQTDSG
+466 QTPG
-472 TASQMPIP
+472 PV
-480 AVLPHEAEERLQKI
+480 VLPQEAEERLQKI

-513 TMAERK
+513 TMAEQK
-519 LEALENHLSYLV
+519 LDALEKQLTYLM
-531 AKTPH
+531 ARSPH
-536 DLMQAHTV
+536 DLMQAHEV

-572 SDFPDRNDAEWLNFV
+572 SDFPERNDADWLNFV
-587 NTRYDK
+587 NTRYNK
-593 ANRIW
+593 ERGAW
-598 HISRRPYHQ
+598 HISRRPYTKM
-607 LV
+607 V

>member
-1 MQANRMPPTSLH
+1 LPQTNLHQA
-13 YTDILIIGGGTA
+13 DILIIGGGTA

-31 TAKEIVPALTVTV
+31 TAKEIAPDLAVTV
-44 VEKAHINR
+44 IEKAHIDR

-77 EFVRNDACGLIRE
+77 QFVRNDACGLIRE
-90 DLVLSIAKRLNEMV
+90 DLVLSIAGRLNEMV

-117 ENGQYKRR
+117 ADGSYKRR
-125 GRWNIEIYGESL
+125 GRWNVEIFGESL

-149 VIVFNRMAVAD
+149 ATVFNRMAVAD
-160 LLCHEGRVVGAM
+160 LICHEGRVAGAI
-172 AFSVRDASVHIF
+172 AFSVRDASLHVF
-184 IAKAV
+184 LAKAV

-206 PAHHKIWYSPFNTGA
+206 SAHHKIWYSPFNTGA

-235 LEMRFIALRTK
+235 LEMRFIALRTR

-265 ALGIE
+265 ALGVE

-308 RGLSPEKVRALKE
+308 RGLSPERVRALKE
-321 SYLSMYPG
+321 AYLSMYPG

-340 PAQEPIEI
+340 PAHEPIEI

-368 YRRTTLPGLY
+368 QRRTTLPGLY

-391 VSGCWAEGAIA
+391 VSGCWVEGAIA
-402 AETAI
+402 AETAVA
-407 SDIKNG
+407 DIMDVRTMMVDIGTLGDG
-413 IAEIDRGVTFTESTV
+413 I
-428 EEALAEATKT
+428 EASRA
-438 KTDSLA
+438 
-444 GSFAGSIAE
+444 
-453 ARTRILAPYVRAI
+453 RILAPYRRDS
-466 NQTDSG
+466 QTPG
-472 TASQMPIP
+472 PV
-480 AVLPHEAEERLQKI
+480 VLPQEAEERLQKI

-513 TMAERK
+513 TMAEQK
-519 LEALENHLSYLV
+519 LDALEKQLTYLM
-531 AKTPH
+531 ARSPH
-536 DLMQAHTV
+536 DLMQAHEV

-572 SDFPDRNDAEWLNFV
+572 SDFPERNDADWLNFV
-587 NTRYDK
+587 NTRYNK
-593 ANRIW
+593 ERGAW
-598 HISRRPYHQ
+598 HISRRPYTKM
-607 LV
+607 V

>member
-1 MQANRMPPTSLH
+1 MHVNTLPQTNLHQA
-13 YTDILIIGGGTA
+13 DILIIGGGTA

-31 TAKEIVPALTVTV
+31 TAKEIAPDLAVTV
-44 VEKAHINR
+44 IEKAHIDR

-77 EFVRNDACGLIRE
+77 QFVRNDACGLIRE
-90 DLVLSIAKRLNEMV
+90 DLVLSIAGRLNEMV

-117 ENGQYKRR
+117 ADGSYKRR
-125 GRWNIEIYGESL
+125 GRWNVEIFGESL

-149 VIVFNRMAVAD
+149 ATVFNRMAVAD
-160 LLCHEGRVVGAM
+160 LICHEGRVAGAI
-172 AFSVRDASVHIF
+172 AFSVRDASLHVF
-184 IAKAV
+184 LAKAV

-206 PAHHKIWYSPFNTGA
+206 SAHHKIWYSPFNTGA

-235 LEMRFIALRTK
+235 LEMRFIALRTR

-265 ALGIE
+265 ALGVE

-308 RGLSPEKVRALKE
+308 RGLSPERVRALKE
-321 SYLSMYPG
+321 AYLSMYPG

-340 PAQEPIEI
+340 PAHEPIEI

-368 YRRTTLPGLY
+368 QRRTTLPGLY

-391 VSGCWAEGAIA
+391 VSGCWVEGAIA
-402 AETAI
+402 AETAVA
-407 SDIKNG
+407 DIMDVRTMMVDIGTLGDG
-413 IAEIDRGVTFTESTV
+413 I
-428 EEALAEATKT
+428 EASRA
-438 KTDSLA
+438 
-444 GSFAGSIAE
+444 
-453 ARTRILAPYVRAI
+453 RILAPYRRDS
-466 NQTDSG
+466 QTPG
-472 TASQMPIP
+472 PV
-480 AVLPHEAEERLQKI
+480 VLPQEAEERLQKI

-513 TMAERK
+513 TMAEQK
-519 LEALENHLSYLV
+519 LDALEKQLTYLM
-531 AKTPH
+531 ARSPH
-536 DLMQAHTV
+536 DLMQAHEV

-572 SDFPDRNDAEWLNFV
+572 SDFPERNDADWLNFV
-587 NTRYDK
+587 NTRYNK
-593 ANRIW
+593 ERGSW
-598 HISRRPYHQ
+598 HISRRPYTKM
-607 LV
+607 V